1 MRIPNVIPALS
12 YSIISPLV
20 MGFATVGFAVVYFAV
35 RYNTFFVLT
44 NSVDT
49 QGIAYARA
57 MQQLMTGV
65 YISEVCLLG
74 LFAINTAP
82 GPIVL
87 MAVFLGF
94 TAVYHAVMRAALKPL
109 TRYLP
114 DGLDGTDSGAVFNFS
129 DHQSYDAAKADG
141 VPPSEVTPRA
151 PGKLA
156 TARGSLFTRLFNPQ
170 KFKSF
175 QTTQAMID
183 NRAPPLYLLEE
194 EELAYF
200 NPSLTSQTPNLWIVR
215 DVMGIS
221 RQECHDSGEVVT
233 ITDEFAHFNEKNK
246 IIWDIET
253 LEADPESVPV
263 YQKSIDY

>member
-1 MRIPNVIPALS
+1 VIPALS

-20 MGFATVGFAVVYFAV
+20 MGFATVGFALVYFAA
-35 RYNTFFVLT
+35 RYNSFFVLT

-49 QGIAYARA
+49 QGVAYARA

-74 LFAINTAP
+74 LFAVNTAP

-87 MAVFLGF
+87 MAIFLGF

-114 DGLDGTDSGAVFNFS
+114 ESIDGTDAGAVFNFS
-129 DHQSYDAAKADG
+129 DHRSYDATKADG
-141 VPPSEVTPRA
+141 MPPSEVTPKA

-156 TARGSLFTRLFNPQ
+156 AARGSLFTRLFNPQ
-170 KFKSF
+170 KFKSYRS
-175 QTTQAMID
+175 TQAMID
-183 NRAPPLYLLEE
+183 SRVPPQYLAEE

-215 DVMGIS
+215 DEMGIS
-221 RQECHDSGEVVT
+221 RQECKDSGEVVT
-233 ITDEFAHFNEKNK
+233 ISDEYAHFNEKNK
-246 IIWDIET
+246 IIWDMET
-253 LEADPESVPV
+253 LEGSPESVPV